1 MKFEKVM
8 KTVLKAFLIV
18 LVTSSAAF
26 AQRRG
31 QEGMVRIHAAKM
43 AYITDRLR
51 LTSDQSANFVPLY
64 NEYEREV
71 RATRQSYLGKYKN
84 NHMQDTNDEASIK
97 FIDDNLDY
105 QQAIIDLKR
114 KYNDRFLKIISPAQL
129 AELYKAEREFR
140 QLLLKRLSGAPGG
153 PRGPGG
159 GFR

>member
-1 MKFEKVM
+1 M

-18 LVTSSAAF
+18 MITSSAAF

-51 LTSDQSANFVPLY
+51 LTSEQSANFVPLY

-71 RATRQSYLGKYKN
+71 RATRQSFLGKYKN
-84 NHMQDTNDEASIK
+84 NHTHDSSDEVSMK
-97 FIDDNLDY
+97 FVDDNLDY

-114 KYNDRFLKIISPAQL
+114 KYNDRFLKIISPTQL

-140 QLLLKRLSGAPGG
+140 QLLLKRLNGSPGG
-153 PRGPGG
+153 PQGPGG
-159 GFR
+159 RFR

>member
-1 MKFEKVM
+1 M

-18 LVTSSAAF
+18 MVTASTAF

-31 QEGMVRIHAAKM
+31 QEAMVRIHAAKM

-71 RATRQSYLGKYKN
+71 RATRQSFLGKYKN
-84 NHMQDTNDEASIK
+84 NHMQDPNDEASMK

-114 KYNDRFLKIISPAQL
+114 KYNDRFLKIISPTQL

-140 QLLLKRLSGAPGG
+140 QLLLKRLSGAQGG
-153 PRGPGG
+153 PQGPGG
-159 GFR
+159 RFR